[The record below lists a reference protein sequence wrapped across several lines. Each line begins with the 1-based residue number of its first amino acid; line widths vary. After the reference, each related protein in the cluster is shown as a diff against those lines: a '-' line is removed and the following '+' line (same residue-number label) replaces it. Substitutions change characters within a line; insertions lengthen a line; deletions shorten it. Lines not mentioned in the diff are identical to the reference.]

1 MLTGRPPFEAENPV
15 AVAYQHVHE
24 APRPPSSLVAS
35 VPPALEA
42 VVLHAMEKDPADR
55 FPSVTDMTAALDEG
69 TVPIPPVASTRPL
82 PLVAATHPSTASET
96 PTPPTETLPRRVDR
110 PPRRRRTAL
119 VLVLVASLAL
129 LGGLAFALFGGETP
143 AGRGGTS
150 GSPSPS
156 ASPSPASSPTSSPS
170 PSLSPSPSPT
180 TAPPPDPV
188 TAAAEAVFALVD
200 EGLSDGNV
208 SERAAETIVKDVDEA
223 LAKFAEGDSER
234 AMGKLEDL
242 ESKVDE
248 LTDHDE
254 VSNSYEQRID
264 RALED
269 LWEQFSLATPSEDD

>member
-1 MLTGRPPFEAENPV
+1 M
-15 AVAYQHVHE
+15 
-24 APRPPSSLVAS
+24 
-35 VPPALEA
+35 
-42 VVLHAMEKDPADR
+42 
-55 FPSVTDMTAALDEG
+55 
-69 TVPIPPVASTRPL
+69 
-82 PLVAATHPSTASET
+82 
-96 PTPPTETLPRRVDR
+96 
-110 PPRRRRTAL
+110 
-119 VLVLVASLAL
+119 VLVLVAVLAL

-143 AGRGGTS
+143 AGRGGTT
-150 GSPSPS
+150 GSPSAS
-156 ASPSPASSPTSSPS
+156 ASPSPSSSPTSSPS